1 MRIMMKIIKSEWHQ
15 VESRYVFDIDVDT
28 LAEIYSESTGEELDQ
43 MMKDLESGK
52 MDISQVIDDAWE
64 NDVEI
69 EWDHDYDDWWTSRKG
84 GYEVTYKIDE

>member
-1 MRIMMKIIKSEWHQ
+1 MKIIKSEWHQ

-43 MMKDLESGK
+43 MMKDLESGE

>member
-1 MRIMMKIIKSEWHQ
+1 MKIIKSEWHQ

>member
-1 MRIMMKIIKSEWHQ
+1 MKIIKSEWHQ
-15 VESRYVFDIDVDT
+15 VESRYTFDIDVDT

>member
-1 MRIMMKIIKSEWHQ
+1 MKIIKSEWHQ
-15 VESRYVFDIDVDT
+15 VESRYTFDIDVDT
-28 LAEIYSESTGEELDQ
+28 LAEIYSESTDEELDQ
-43 MMKDLESGK
+43 MMKDLESGE

>member
-15 VESRYVFDIDVDT
+15 VESRYTFDIDVDT

-43 MMKDLESGK
+43 MMKDLESGE